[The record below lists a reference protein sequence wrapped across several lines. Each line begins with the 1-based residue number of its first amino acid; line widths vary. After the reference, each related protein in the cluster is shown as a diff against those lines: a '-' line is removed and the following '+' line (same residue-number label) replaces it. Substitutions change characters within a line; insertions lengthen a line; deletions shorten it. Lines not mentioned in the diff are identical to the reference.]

1 MKYTRANRET
11 VEPSFLRKQP
21 DGHPGL
27 SLNHTNSK
35 FKVLAAWPAYLM
47 IQSRLQHLFQMVR
60 WVYWDTKG
68 WRQLITILYTT
79 NCKAVMREKPCALLK
94 KCKIC
99 AKTKM
104 SLLPKGKSWS
114 SWPRDTT
121 SMLPCNCF
129 DLVCITY
136 LWLLIIHGFF
146 LYHIAVNED
155 SVSTRVGHMIKTK
168 VNEVSFYLQLNLFK
182 CRRQMVQGSM
192 HVKAFIICVISHL
205 NLIFLGLCFP

>member
-1 MKYTRANRET
+1 MKYTWGNRET

-35 FKVLAAWPAYLM
+35 FKVLASWPAYLM
-47 IQSRLQHLFQMVR
+47 IQSRLQHRFQIVR

-79 NCKAVMREKPCALLK
+79 NCKAVMREKTYALLK
-94 KCKIC
+94 QCKIC

-104 SLLPKGKSWS
+104 SLLPKGTSWT
-114 SWPRDTT
+114 SWPQGTT

-168 VNEVSFYLQLNLFK
+168 VKEVSFYLQLNLFK
-182 CRRQMVQGSM
+182 CRRQMV
-192 HVKAFIICVISHL
+192 
-205 NLIFLGLCFP
+205 